1 MIEEDKNRLSYR
13 PTPSVSLQ
21 QIEAAERAVEQ
32 SKEKAA
38 SLLEFTEASF
48 EEDQILSYVFQD
60 RPDFAPDEGWAD
72 KLNMETY
79 QELTKGIPEDYHD
92 FLEDTVSL
100 EHAKATREYVLHSLK
115 NEEKMQSWGWSG
127 VPLRMA
133 LNIADPAAIAATVAT
148 EGVAAPL
155 IWGAK
160 LSRIGRIVRG
170 ATAGAA
176 SNAAIEGYIASQSA
190 TRDEY
195 DVLYAA
201 TAGAILG
208 GGLGAFNFG
217 KRNKADDPTIQAHE
231 NHLRAVEE
239 AQAQDIAAGARQ
251 SILGEERS
259 VGAAENPLSPAP
271 LMKPLRDG
279 VDNLDN
285 DELMQESMFGSL
297 RIDMV
302 GRMLQSENPFFNRLG
317 QILGEDSVGARMG
330 GTANIETTADILK
343 TNMMKGT
350 FSKFYQTYNVEYKS
364 WVKSETKGI
373 LRKYRLSNR
382 QKFGELVADAIENPS
397 GVHHPAV
404 KRMAQRNAQLYGE
417 LLDEAKAAGVKGF
430 ENIPKNLT
438 YFTHRWNKQKFQ
450 DMRDVVGDEGII
462 SLLKT
467 GLIRGTD
474 DLTEDAAEAI
484 AKVMY
489 TKIRSDTAGLDT
501 GFSRLFTA
509 DSRETLKSIMLEEK
523 FGKTTNGKFKE
534 FTEEEID
541 SLLDLFKQ
549 KERGLPSAAKGRLR
563 FDMETTIP
571 WGGKTLSLKQLQ
583 DRDAEQVFTLYASEL
598 SGRIALAK
606 KGIKSETD
614 FNEMVNKGRAYAEN
628 EGFARYK
635 GGESGM
641 NKEAEIAQVM
651 YNLIIGRRPHPQYDP
666 NSTPMKITR
675 LIQDYNFLRLMGQV
689 GWSQFAEL
697 GNAYNVNGFRAML
710 RAVPEYRKML
720 KRAEDGQLA
729 DPVLRDIEAFFGTGS
744 DRMINQMINR
754 LDYMEAGTPTGSNK
768 FMGIDVGKTLN
779 KAQVRTDQL
788 KRVQAD
794 ISGMAPITLML
805 ERGTAR
811 VVAQTLSD
819 LAFENASLSMK
830 RLNSLGLGKKT
841 ITKEDGSTEVIDYAE
856 LVFNA
861 IKEHATVEKSFLYK
875 AKKLR
880 ELNLENWPPDAR
892 EAFGVALS
900 RWTRRTI
907 QQNDVGNLSLFMTK
921 PWGQVISQFR
931 TFQIVSHSKQLLHNL
946 SMNDTRAYLAM
957 TFSAMTAGAA
967 YTAQHNVRM
976 IGMDEKERKEYAE
989 KNLGIANIAKAGF
1002 ARSSWSAFIP
1012 STVDSVAFFIADD
1025 PIFSYR
1031 SSGLSTNFVGGIPM
1045 VDAGNRILNSAGYS
1059 TRALSPFSDTEMTE
1073 GKVRAGLSLLPFQ
1086 NATGI
1091 GNVNNY
1097 IASQFPER
1105 SSR

>member
-13 PTPSVSLQ
+13 PTPAVSIQ
-21 QIEAAERAVEQ
+21 QVDAAEKAA
-32 SKEKAA
+32 EKAKEESA

-48 EEDQILSYVFQD
+48 EEDQMLSYFLQD
-60 RPDFAPDEGWAD
+60 NPDFAPDEDWAEQ
-72 KLNMETY
+72 LNMETY
-79 QELTKGIPEDYHD
+79 QELTKDIPEDFHG
-92 FLEDTVSL
+92 FLDDTVSL
-100 EHAKATREYVLHSLK
+100 EHAKATREYVLRSLE
-115 NEEKMQSWGWSG
+115 NEKKMASWGWSG

-133 LNIADPAAIAATVAT
+133 LTIADPVAIGATVVT

-155 IWGAK
+155 IWGSK
-160 LSRIGRIVRG
+160 LSRIGRVVRG

-195 DVLYAA
+195 DVLFAA
-201 TAGAILG
+201 SAGAILG

-217 KRNKADDPTIQAHE
+217 KKQQTDDPTVQAHE
-231 NHLRAVEE
+231 NHMRAVEE
-239 AQAQDIAAGARQ
+239 AQAQDIAANARQ
-251 SILGEERS
+251 TLLGEDRS
-259 VGAAENPLSPAP
+259 VGAAQDPLSPAA
-271 LMKPLRDG
+271 LMKPIRNG
-279 VDNLDN
+279 VDELDN
-285 DELMQESMFGSL
+285 DDMMQDSLFGMA

-302 GRMLQSENPFFNRLG
+302 GRLLQSENPFFNRLG
-317 QILGEDSVGARMG
+317 QILGEDAVGVRVEGGGDRRVARKTG
-330 GTANIETTADILK
+330 EGTVNIESTADIMK

-350 FSKFYQTYNVEYKS
+350 FSKFYQVYKGEYET
-364 WVKSETKGI
+364 WVKSERKGI
-373 LRKYRLSNR
+373 LKKYRLSNR
-382 QKFGELVADAIENPS
+382 QAFGELVADAIENPS

-404 KRMAQRNAQLYGE
+404 KRMAQRNAQLYAE

-430 ENIPKNLT
+430 ESIPKNLT

-467 GLIRGTD
+467 GLIRGTE
-474 DLTEDAAEAI
+474 DLTDEAAEAI
-484 AKVMY
+484 AKTMY
-489 TKIRSDTAGLDT
+489 TKIRSDTAGLDA

-509 DSRETLKSIMLEEK
+509 ESRDTLKDIMLEEK
-523 FGKTTNGKFKE
+523 FGKMDKDGVTFKE
-534 FTEEEID
+534 FSEEEID
-541 SLLDLFKQ
+541 RLLDLFKQ

-583 DRDAEQVFTLYASEL
+583 DRDAEQVFTLYASEMT
-598 SGRIALAK
+598 GRIALAK
-606 KGIKSETD
+606 KGIKSQAD
-614 FNEMVNKGRAYAEN
+614 FNKLVNDGRAYAEN
-628 EGFARYK
+628 EGFGRYK
-635 GGESGM
+635 GGEDGM

-651 YNLIIGRRPHPQYDP
+651 YNLLIGRRPHPQYDP

-689 GWSQFAEL
+689 GWAQFAEL
-697 GNAYNVNGFRAML
+697 GNAHNVNGFRAML

-720 KRAEDGQLA
+720 KRATDGQLE
-729 DPVLRDIEAFFGTGS
+729 DPVLRDIEAFYGTGS

-754 LDYMEAGTPTGSNK
+754 LDYVEVGTPTGSNK
-768 FMGIDVGKTLN
+768 FMGVDVGKTLN

-811 VVAQTLSD
+811 VVAQTLAD

-830 RLNSLGLGKKT
+830 RLNSLGLGKQT
-841 ITKEDGSTEVIDYAE
+841 ITKADGSTEVIDYAE
-856 LVFNA
+856 LVFKA
-861 IKEHATVEKSFLYK
+861 IKDHATVEKSFLYK

-880 ELNLENWPPDAR
+880 ELNLEKWPPDAR

-957 TFSAMTAGAA
+957 TFSSMTAGAA
-967 YTAQHNVRM
+967 
-976 IGMDEKERKEYAE
+976 
-989 KNLGIANIAKAGF
+989 
-1002 ARSSWSAFIP
+1002 
-1012 STVDSVAFFIADD
+1012 
-1025 PIFSYR
+1025 
-1031 SSGLSTNFVGGIPM
+1031 
-1045 VDAGNRILNSAGYS
+1045 
-1059 TRALSPFSDTEMTE
+1059 
-1073 GKVRAGLSLLPFQ
+1073 
-1086 NATGI
+1086 
-1091 GNVNNY
+1091 
-1097 IASQFPER
+1097 
-1105 SSR
+1105 

>member
-13 PTPSVSLQ
+13 PTPSVTLQ
-21 QIEAAERAVEQ
+21 QVEEAERQMAKDKGE
-32 SKEKAA
+32 SA
-38 SLLEFTEASF
+38 SLLEFSKASL

-79 QELTKGIPEDYHD
+79 QELTKDIPEPFHD

-115 NEEKMQSWGWSG
+115 NEEKMASWGWSG
-127 VPLRMA
+127 VPMRIA
-133 LNIADPAAIAATVAT
+133 LNIADPAAIAATIAT

-176 SNAAIEGYIASQSA
+176 TNAGIEGYIASQSA

-217 KRNKADDPTIQAHE
+217 KKTQPDDPTLQAHE
-231 NHLRAVEE
+231 NHLRAVED
-239 AQAQDIAAGARQ
+239 AQAQDVAAGARQ
-251 SILGEERS
+251 SLLGEDRS
-259 VGAAENPLSPAP
+259 VGAAQNPLSPAP

-285 DELMQESMFGSL
+285 DDLMQEAMFDKVLGVVP

-302 GRMLQSENPFFNRLG
+302 GRMLSSKNPFFNRLG
-317 QILGEDSVGARMG
+317 QILGEDAVGARNG
-330 GTANIETTADILK
+330 GTVNIETTADVLK
-343 TNMMKGT
+343 TNLMKGT
-350 FSKFYQTYNVEYKS
+350 FAKFYQTYNKEYTD
-364 WVKSETKGI
+364 WVKSSTKGI
-373 LRKYRLSNR
+373 LRKYRLTNR

-430 ENIPKNLT
+430 ESIPKNLT
-438 YFTHRWNKQKFQ
+438 YFTHRWNKFKFETMRQ
-450 DMRDVVGDEGII
+450 DVGDEGVIA
-462 SLLKT
+462 LLKN
-467 GLIRGTD
+467 GLLRGTE
-474 DLTEDAAEAI
+474 DLTDEAAERI
-484 AKVMY
+484 ATVMY
-489 TKIRSDTAGLDT
+489 TKVRSDVAGLDA

-509 DSRETLKSIMLEEK
+509 DSRETLKDIMIEEK
-523 FGKTTNGKFKE
+523 FGKSVGGQFKE

-563 FDMETTIP
+563 FDMEATIP

-583 DRDAEQVFTLYASEL
+583 DRDAEQVFTLYASEM

-614 FNEMVNKGRAYAEN
+614 FNAEVNKGRAYAEN
-628 EGFARYK
+628 EGMSIDAT
-635 GGESGM
+635 
-641 NKEAEIAQVM
+641 NKEAEISQVM
-651 YNLIIGRRPHPQYDP
+651 YNMIIGRRPHPQYDP

-675 LIQDYNFLRLMGQV
+675 LVQDYNFLRLMGQV
-689 GWSQFAEL
+689 GWAQFAEL

-710 RAVPEYRKML
+710 RAIPEYRNML
-720 KRAEDGQLA
+720 KRAEDGTLA
-729 DPVLRDIEAFFGTGS
+729 DPVLRDIEAFYGTGS

-754 LDYMEAGTPTGSNK
+754 LDYAETGAP
-768 FMGIDVGKTLN
+768 VGGGKLGRALN
-779 KAQVRTDQL
+779 QAQVRTDQL

-794 ISGMAPITLML
+794 VSGMAPITLML

-811 VVAQTLSD
+811 VVAQTLAD
-819 LAFENASLSMK
+819 LAFDNASLSMK
-830 RLNSLGLGKKT
+830 RLNSLGLGKQT
-841 ITKEDGSTEVIDYAE
+841 VTKADGTTEVIDYAQ
-856 LVFNA
+856 LVFKA
-861 IKEHATVEKSFLYK
+861 IKDHAKLEKSSLYK

-892 EAFGVALS
+892 EAFGVALA

-946 SMNDTRAYLAM
+946 AMNDMRAYLAM
-957 TFSAMTAGAA
+957 SFSSLTAGAA
-967 YTAQHNVRM
+967 YMAQQNVKM
-976 IGMDEKERKEYAE
+976 IGMSDKERKKYAE
-989 KNLGIANIAKAGF
+989 ENLGLVNVAKAGF
-1002 ARSSWSAFIP
+1002 SRSSWSAFIP
-1012 STVDSVAFFIADD
+1012 STVDSVAYFTTDD

-1031 SSGLSTNFVGGIPM
+1031 TTGLQQNFVEGIPT
-1045 VDAGNRILNSAGYS
+1045 VQAFQNLYHGVARG
-1059 TRALSPFSDTEMTE
+1059 TRTVSPFSDDEMTE
-1073 GKVRAGLSLLPFQ
+1073 GRARALASLLPFQ
-1086 NATGI
+1086 NVTGI
-1091 GNVNNY
+1091 GNVHRF
-1097 IASQFPER
+1097 IADQFPER

>member
-1 MIEEDKNRLSYR
+1 
-13 PTPSVSLQ
+13 
-21 QIEAAERAVEQ
+21 
-32 SKEKAA
+32 
-38 SLLEFTEASF
+38 
-48 EEDQILSYVFQD
+48 
-60 RPDFAPDEGWAD
+60 
-72 KLNMETY
+72 
-79 QELTKGIPEDYHD
+79 
-92 FLEDTVSL
+92 
-100 EHAKATREYVLHSLK
+100 
-115 NEEKMQSWGWSG
+115 
-127 VPLRMA
+127 
-133 LNIADPAAIAATVAT
+133 
-148 EGVAAPL
+148 
-155 IWGAK
+155 
-160 LSRIGRIVRG
+160 
-170 ATAGAA
+170 
-176 SNAAIEGYIASQSA
+176 
-190 TRDEY
+190 
-195 DVLYAA
+195 
-201 TAGAILG
+201 
-208 GGLGAFNFG
+208 
-217 KRNKADDPTIQAHE
+217 
-231 NHLRAVEE
+231 
-239 AQAQDIAAGARQ
+239 
-251 SILGEERS
+251 
-259 VGAAENPLSPAP
+259 
-271 LMKPLRDG
+271 
-279 VDNLDN
+279 
-285 DELMQESMFGSL
+285 
-297 RIDMV
+297 MV

-317 QILGEDSVGARMG
+317 QILGEDSVGVRVGRDGDKSAARKTG
-330 GTANIETTADILK
+330 EGTVNIDETADVLK
-343 TNMMKGT
+343 TNMMKGK
-350 FSKFYQTYNVEYKS
+350 FASFYQTYNIEYTS

-404 KRMAQRNAQLYGE
+404 KRMAQKNAQLYSE

-430 ENIPKNLT
+430 ESIPKNLT

-450 DMRDVVGDEGII
+450 DMRDVVGDKGVIA
-462 SLLKT
+462 LLKT
-467 GLIRGTD
+467 GLIRGTQ
-474 DLTEDAAEAI
+474 DLTDEAAERI
-484 AKVMY
+484 ATVMY
-489 TKIRSDTAGLDT
+489 TKIRSDTAGLDA

-509 DSRETLKSIMLEEK
+509 DSRETLKDIMLEEK
-523 FGKTTNGKFKE
+523 FGKTVNGQFKE
-534 FTEEEID
+534 FTEEDID

-583 DRDAEQVFTLYASEL
+583 DRDAEQVFTLYANEMA
-598 SGRIALAK
+598 GRIALAK

-614 FNEMVNKGRAYAEN
+614 FNAEVNKGRAYAEN

-635 GGESGM
+635 GGEDGM

-651 YNLIIGRRPHPQYDP
+651 YNLIIGRRPHPKYDP

-675 LIQDYNFLRLMGQV
+675 LVQDYNFLRLMGQV
-689 GWSQFAEL
+689 GWAQFAEL

-720 KRAEDGQLA
+720 KRAEDGQLE
-729 DPVLRDIEAFFGTGS
+729 DPVLRDIESFYGTGS

-754 LDYMEAGTPTGSNK
+754 LDYAEAGTPTGSNK
-768 FMGIDVGKTLN
+768 FMGVDVGKILN

-811 VVAQTLSD
+811 VVAQTLAD
-819 LAFENASLSMK
+819 MAFDNASLSMK
-830 RLNSLGLGKKT
+830 RLNALGLGKKT
-841 ITKEDGSTEVIDYAE
+841 VTKADGSTETIDMAE
-856 LVFNA
+856 LVFKA

-900 RWTRRTI
+900 RWTRRAI

-946 SMNDTRAYLAM
+946 SINDTRAYLAM

-967 YTAQHNVRM
+967 YTAQQNVKM

-989 KNLGIANIAKAGF
+989 KNLGVVNIAKAGF

-1012 STVDSVAFFIADD
+1012 STVDSLAFFVADE

-1031 SSGLSTNFVGGIPM
+1031 SSGLSTNFLGGIPA

-1059 TRALSPFSDTEMTE
+1059 TRAISPFSDTEMTE
-1073 GKVRAGLSLLPFQ
+1073 GKARAGLSLLPFQ

-1091 GNVNNY
+1091 GNINNY
-1097 IASQFPER
+1097 IASTFPER